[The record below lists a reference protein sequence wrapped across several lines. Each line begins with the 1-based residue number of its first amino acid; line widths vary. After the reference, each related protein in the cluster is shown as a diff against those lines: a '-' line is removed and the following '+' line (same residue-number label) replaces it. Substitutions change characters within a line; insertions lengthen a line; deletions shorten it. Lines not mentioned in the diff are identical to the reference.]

1 MQELELN
8 LDPDSETTGVAFLQG
23 GNVKKLFHSAF
34 YLTLLTIGSVG
45 CSAVRD
51 TDKAQEP
58 TVSKAAPII
67 STQTTPTTQT
77 APIRSGDN
85 PDYVAQVVKQTGPA
99 VVRIDSTRT
108 VQQEIQDPTVRRFFG
123 RQTPRQEK
131 VQRGTGSGFITSADG
146 QIVTNAHVVEGADS
160 VTVVLTDGRRLRG
173 DVVGIDRVT
182 DLAVVK
188 VNATGLPT
196 AKLGNSDNLL
206 PGQAAIAI
214 GNPLGLDNT
223 VTQGI
228 ISATGRSS
236 ADVGVPTERIN
247 FIQTDAAIN
256 PGNSGGPLLNSAG
269 EVIGVNTAIIQGAQ
283 GLGFAIPINTVKRIA
298 QQLASTG
305 RVDHPYLGVQMG
317 ELSPELRSQINQ
329 SNVGFKV
336 NQDTGVI
343 ILTIAENSPAA
354 RAGLRPGDVIQ
365 SIGSTAIQSSRQ
377 VQEQVEAASV
387 GNPLQI
393 TVERGNRTEVIA
405 VKPEQ
410 LPEQEA
416 VDRQG

>member
-1 MQELELN
+1 M
-8 LDPDSETTGVAFLQG
+8 T
-23 GNVKKLFHSAF
+23 VKKILRHSAF
-34 YLTLLTIGSVG
+34 YLTLLTLTSVG

-51 TDKAQEP
+51 TNQAQE
-58 TVSKAAPII
+58 TILSKAAPVS
-67 STQTTPTTQT
+67 STQLAPTTQT
-77 APIRSGDN
+77 APIKVGDN
-85 PDYVAQVVKQTGPA
+85 PDYVAQVVQQTGPA

-108 VQQEIQDPTVRRFFG
+108 VQQEIQDPTIGRFFG
-123 RQTPRQEK
+123 RQAPRQAQ

-173 DVVGIDRVT
+173 EVVGTDRVT
-182 DLAVVK
+182 DLAVVRIK
-188 VNATGLPT
+188 ATGLPT
-196 AKLGNSDNLL
+196 AKLGNSDTLL

-283 GLGFAIPINTVKRIA
+283 GLGFAIPINTVKRVS
-298 QQLASTG
+298 QQLATKG

-336 NQDTGVI
+336 NRDSGVI
-343 ILTIAENSPAA
+343 VLSVAENSPAA

-365 SIGSTAIQSSRQ
+365 SINNATIQNSRQ
-377 VQEQVEAASV
+377 VQEQVEAATV
-387 GNPLQI
+387 GSPLQI
-393 TVERGNRTEVIA
+393 TIDRGNQTEAIA

-410 LPEQEA
+410 LPEQQA

>member
-1 MQELELN
+1 
-8 LDPDSETTGVAFLQG
+8 
-23 GNVKKLFHSAF
+23 VKKILRHTAF
-34 YLTLLTIGSVG
+34 YLTLLTLTSVG

-51 TDKAQEP
+51 TNQAQE
-58 TVSKAAPII
+58 TILGKAAPVS
-67 STQTTPTTQT
+67 STQLTPTTQT
-77 APIRSGDN
+77 APIKAGDN
-85 PDYVAQVVKQTGPA
+85 PDYVAQVVQQTGPA

-108 VQQEIQDPTVRRFFG
+108 VQQEIQDPTIGRFFG
-123 RQTPRQEK
+123 RQAPRQGQ

-173 DVVGIDRVT
+173 EVVGTDRVT

-188 VNATGLPT
+188 INATGLPT
-196 AKLGNSDNLL
+196 AKLGNSDTLL

-283 GLGFAIPINTVKRIA
+283 GLGFAIPINTVKRIS
-298 QQLASTG
+298 QQLATKG

-336 NQDTGVI
+336 DRDSGVI
-343 ILTIAENSPAA
+343 ILTIAADSPAA

-365 SIGSTAIQSSRQ
+365 SINNAAIQSSRQ
-377 VQEQVEAASV
+377 VQEQVEAATV

-393 TVERGNRTEVIA
+393 TVERGNQTEAIA
-405 VKPEQ
+405 VKPDQ
-410 LPEQEA
+410 LPEQQA

>member
-1 MQELELN
+1 MSN
-8 LDPDSETTGVAFLQG
+8 
-23 GNVKKLFHSAF
+23 
-34 YLTLLTIGSVG
+34 VG
-45 CSAVRD
+45 CSAFRD
-51 TDKAQEP
+51 TNQAQD
-58 TVSKAAPII
+58 TLVSKAAPVS
-67 STQTTPTTQT
+67 STQS
-77 APIRSGDN
+77 APIKAGDN
-85 PDYVAQVVKQTGPA
+85 PDYVAQVVQQTGPA

-108 VQQEIQDPTVRRFFG
+108 VQQEIQDPTIGRLFG
-123 RQTPRQEK
+123 RQAPRQ
-131 VQRGTGSGFITSADG
+131 VQRGTGSGFIMSADG

-173 DVVGIDRVT
+173 EVVGADRVT

-188 VNATGLPT
+188 INATGLPT
-196 AKLGNSDNLL
+196 ARLGNSDTLL

-236 ADVGVPTERIN
+236 ADIGVPTERIN

-283 GLGFAIPINTVKRIA
+283 GLGFAIPINTVKRIS
-298 QQLASTG
+298 QQIATKG

-329 SNVGFKV
+329 SSVGFKV
-336 NQDTGVI
+336 DRDSGVI
-343 ILTIAENSPAA
+343 VLSVADNSPAA

-365 SIGSTAIQSSRQ
+365 SINNVAIQTSRQ
-377 VQEQVEAASV
+377 VQEQVEAATV
-387 GNPLQI
+387 GKPLQV
-393 TVERGNRTEVIA
+393 TVDRGNRTETIA

-410 LPEQEA
+410 LPEQQA
-416 VDRQG
+416 ADRQG

>member
-1 MQELELN
+1 M
-8 LDPDSETTGVAFLQG
+8 T
-23 GNVKKLFHSAF
+23 VKKILRHAAF
-34 YLTLLTIGSVG
+34 YLTLLTLTSVG

-51 TDKAQEP
+51 TNQAQETILGKP
-58 TVSKAAPII
+58 APVS
-67 STQTTPTTQT
+67 STQLTPTTQM
-77 APIRSGDN
+77 APIKAVDN
-85 PDYVAQVVKQTGPA
+85 PDYVAQVVQQTGPA

-108 VQQEIQDPTVRRFFG
+108 VQQEIQDPTIGRFFG
-123 RQTPRQEK
+123 RQAPRQ

-173 DVVGIDRVT
+173 EVVGTDRVT

-188 VNATGLPT
+188 INATGLPT
-196 AKLGNSDNLL
+196 AKLGNSDTLL

-269 EVIGVNTAIIQGAQ
+269 EVIGVNTVIIQGAQ
-283 GLGFAIPINTVKRIA
+283 GLGFAIPINTVKRIS
-298 QQLASTG
+298 QQLATKG

-336 NQDTGVI
+336 DRDSGVI
-343 ILTIAENSPAA
+343 ILTIAADSPAA

-365 SIGSTAIQSSRQ
+365 SINNAAIQSSRQ
-377 VQEQVEAASV
+377 VQEQVEAATV

-393 TVERGNRTEVIA
+393 TVERGNQTEAIA
-405 VKPEQ
+405 VKPDQ
-410 LPEQEA
+410 LPEQQA

>member
-1 MQELELN
+1 MKQTLRH
-8 LDPDSETTGVAFLQG
+8 A
-23 GNVKKLFHSAF
+23 AF
-34 YLTLLTIGSVG
+34 YLALLTVSSVG
-45 CSAVRD
+45 CSAIRD
-51 TDKAQEP
+51 SSPPQST
-58 TVSKAAPII
+58 IL
-67 STQTTPTTQT
+67 TQTVPATAQPQPLAPT
-77 APIRSGDN
+77 RSGNN
-85 PDYVAQVVKQTGPA
+85 PDYVAQVVQQTGPA
-99 VVRIDSTRT
+99 VVRINATRT
-108 VQQEIQDPTVRRFFG
+108 VQEELRDPAIGRFFG
-123 RQTPRQEK
+123 SQAPRRER

-146 QIVTNAHVVEGADS
+146 RVVTNAHVVEGADN
-160 VTVVLTDGRRLRG
+160 VVVVLTDGRRLRG
-173 DVVGIDRVT
+173 DVVGTDRVT
-182 DLAVVK
+182 DLAVIK
-188 VNATGLPT
+188 INATGLPT

-236 ADVGVPTERIN
+236 ADVGVPTERVN

-256 PGNSGGPLLNSAG
+256 PGNSGGPLLNSSG

-283 GLGFAIPINTVKRIA
+283 GLGFAIPINTVKRISE
-298 QQLASTG
+298 QLATKG
-305 RVDHPYLGVQMG
+305 RADHPYLGVQMG

-336 NQDTGVI
+336 NQDSGVI
-343 ILTIAENSPAA
+343 VLRIAANSPAA

-365 SIGSTAIQSSRQ
+365 AINNVAIQSSRQ
-377 VQEQVEAASV
+377 VQEQVEVSSV
-387 GNPLQI
+387 GSPMQI
-393 TVERGNRTEVIA
+393 TIERGNNQQTIA

-416 VDRQG
+416 VDRPG

>member
-1 MQELELN
+1 MSA
-8 LDPDSETTGVAFLQG
+8 P
-23 GNVKKLFHSAF
+23 VKQILKHSAF
-34 YLTLLTIGSVG
+34 YLALLTASSSVG
-45 CSAVRD
+45 CSAIRGSSQP
-51 TDKAQEP
+51 QEP
-58 TVSKAAPII
+58 ILS
-67 STQTTPTTQT
+67 QT
-77 APIRSGDN
+77 APVAPTQPNQLTPIRSSDN
-85 PDYVAQVVKQTGPA
+85 PDYVTQVVKQTGPA
-99 VVRIDSTRT
+99 VVRINSTRT
-108 VQQEIQDPTVRRFFG
+108 VQEELQDPSIEQFFG
-123 RQTPRQEK
+123 GQAPRKQQ

-146 QIVTNAHVVEGADS
+146 RVVTNAHVVEGADS
-160 VTVVLTDGRRLRG
+160 VVVVLTDGRRLRG
-173 DVVGIDRVT
+173 EVVGTDRVT

-188 VNATGLPT
+188 IDATGLPT
-196 AKLGNSDNLL
+196 ARLGNSDNLL

-256 PGNSGGPLLNSAG
+256 PGNSGGPLLNSSG

-298 QQLASTG
+298 EQLATKG

-329 SNVGFKV
+329 SNAGFKV
-336 NQDTGVI
+336 NQDSGVI
-343 ILTIAENSPAA
+343 VIAVAPNSPAA

-365 SIGSTAIQSSRQ
+365 SVNNVAIQSSRQ
-377 VQEQVEAASV
+377 VQEQVEASSI
-387 GNPLQI
+387 GNPMQI
-393 TVERGNRTEVIA
+393 TVKRGNQTEAIA

-410 LPEQEA
+410 LPVQEA
-416 VDRQG
+416 VDRRG

>member
-1 MQELELN
+1 M
-8 LDPDSETTGVAFLQG
+8 T
-23 GNVKKLFHSAF
+23 VKKILRHAAF
-34 YLTLLTIGSVG
+34 YLTLLTLTSVG

-51 TDKAQEP
+51 TNQAQETILGKP
-58 TVSKAAPII
+58 APVS
-67 STQTTPTTQT
+67 STQLTPTTQM
-77 APIRSGDN
+77 APIKAVDN
-85 PDYVAQVVKQTGPA
+85 PDYVAQVVQQPGPA

-108 VQQEIQDPTVRRFFG
+108 VQQEIQDPTIGRFFG
-123 RQTPRQEK
+123 RQAPRQ

-173 DVVGIDRVT
+173 EVVGTDRVT

-188 VNATGLPT
+188 INATGLPT
-196 AKLGNSDNLL
+196 AKLGNSDTLL

-269 EVIGVNTAIIQGAQ
+269 EVIGVNTVIIQGAQ
-283 GLGFAIPINTVKRIA
+283 GLGFAIPINTVKRIS
-298 QQLASTG
+298 QQLATKG

-336 NQDTGVI
+336 DRDSGVI
-343 ILTIAENSPAA
+343 ILTIAADSPAA

-365 SIGSTAIQSSRQ
+365 SINNAAIQSSRQ
-377 VQEQVEAASV
+377 VQEQVEAATV

-393 TVERGNRTEVIA
+393 TVERGNQTEAIA
-405 VKPEQ
+405 VKPDQ
-410 LPEQEA
+410 LPEQQA

>member
-1 MQELELN
+1 M
-8 LDPDSETTGVAFLQG
+8 T
-23 GNVKKLFHSAF
+23 VKRILRPAAF
-34 YLTLLTIGSVG
+34 YLTLLTLSNVG
-45 CSAVRD
+45 CSAFRD
-51 TDKAQEP
+51 TNQAQD
-58 TVSKAAPII
+58 TLVSKAAPVS
-67 STQTTPTTQT
+67 STQSASVTQS
-77 APIRSGDN
+77 APIKAGDN
-85 PDYVAQVVKQTGPA
+85 PDYVAQVVQQTGPA

-108 VQQEIQDPTVRRFFG
+108 VQQEIQDPTIGRLFG
-123 RQTPRQEK
+123 RQAPRQ
-131 VQRGTGSGFITSADG
+131 VQRGTGSGFIMSADG

-173 DVVGIDRVT
+173 EVVGADRVT

-188 VNATGLPT
+188 INATGLPT
-196 AKLGNSDNLL
+196 ARLGNSDTLL

-236 ADVGVPTERIN
+236 ADIGVPTERIN

-283 GLGFAIPINTVKRIA
+283 GLGFAIPINTVKRIS
-298 QQLASTG
+298 QQIATKG

-329 SNVGFKV
+329 SSVGLKV
-336 NQDTGVI
+336 DRDSGVI
-343 ILTIAENSPAA
+343 VLSVADNSPAA

-365 SIGSTAIQSSRQ
+365 SINNVAIQTSRQ
-377 VQEQVEAASV
+377 VQEQVEAATV
-387 GNPLQI
+387 GKPLQV
-393 TVERGNRTEVIA
+393 TVDRGNRTETIA

-410 LPEQEA
+410 LPEQQA
-416 VDRQG
+416 ADRQG

>member
-1 MQELELN
+1 M
-8 LDPDSETTGVAFLQG
+8 
-23 GNVKKLFHSAF
+23 
-34 YLTLLTIGSVG
+34 G
-45 CSAVRD
+45 CSATKSSNQPQETTLSQTVSV
-51 TDKAQEP
+51 EP
-58 TVSKAAPII
+58 TQPQRSV
-67 STQTTPTTQT
+67 
-77 APIRSGDN
+77 PIRSTDN
-85 PDYVAQVVKQTGPA
+85 PDYVAQVVQQTGPA
-99 VVRIDSTRT
+99 VVRINSTRT
-108 VQQEIQDPTVRRFFG
+108 VQEELQNPMIGRFFG
-123 RQTPRQEK
+123 SQAPRRER

-146 QIVTNAHVVEGADS
+146 RVVTNAHVVEGADN
-160 VTVVLTDGRRLRG
+160 VVVVLTDGRRLRG
-173 DVVGIDRVT
+173 DVVGTDRVT
-182 DLAVVK
+182 DLAVIK
-188 VNATGLPT
+188 INATGLPT

-256 PGNSGGPLLNSAG
+256 PGNSGGPLLNSSG

-298 QQLASTG
+298 EQLATKG

-317 ELSPELRSQINQ
+317 ELSQELRSQINQ

-336 NQDTGVI
+336 NQDDGVI
-343 ILTIAENSPAA
+343 VLTIAPNSPAA

-365 SIGSTAIQSSRQ
+365 SINNVAIQNSRQ
-377 VQEQVEAASV
+377 VQEQVEASNV
-387 GNPLQI
+387 GNPMQI
-393 TVERGNRTEVIA
+393 TIERENKQQTIA

>member
-1 MQELELN
+1 M
-8 LDPDSETTGVAFLQG
+8 T
-23 GNVKKLFHSAF
+23 VKKILRHTAF
-34 YLTLLTIGSVG
+34 YLTLLTLTSVG

-51 TDKAQEP
+51 TNQAQE
-58 TVSKAAPII
+58 TILGKAAPVS
-67 STQTTPTTQT
+67 STQLTPTTQT
-77 APIRSGDN
+77 APIKAGDN
-85 PDYVAQVVKQTGPA
+85 PDYVAQVVQQTGPA

-108 VQQEIQDPTVRRFFG
+108 VQQEIQDPTIGRFFG
-123 RQTPRQEK
+123 RQAPRQGQ

-173 DVVGIDRVT
+173 EVVGTDRVT

-188 VNATGLPT
+188 INATGLPT
-196 AKLGNSDNLL
+196 AKLGNSDTLL

-283 GLGFAIPINTVKRIA
+283 GLGFAIPINTVKRIS
-298 QQLASTG
+298 QQLATKG

-336 NQDTGVI
+336 DRDSGVI
-343 ILTIAENSPAA
+343 ILTIAADSPAA

-365 SIGSTAIQSSRQ
+365 SINNAAIQSSRQ
-377 VQEQVEAASV
+377 VQEQVEAATV

-393 TVERGNRTEVIA
+393 TVERGNQTEAIA
-405 VKPEQ
+405 VKPDQ
-410 LPEQEA
+410 LPEQQA

>member
-1 MQELELN
+1 M
-8 LDPDSETTGVAFLQG
+8 T
-23 GNVKKLFHSAF
+23 VKKILRPAAF
-34 YLTLLTIGSVG
+34 YLTLLTMSNVG

-51 TDKAQEP
+51 TNQAQETLLSK
-58 TVSKAAPII
+58 TVPVSSTPLALTTRSAPI
-67 STQTTPTTQT
+67 Q
-77 APIRSGDN
+77 AGGN
-85 PDYVAQVVKQTGPA
+85 PDYVAQVVQQTGPA
-99 VVRIDSTRT
+99 VVRINSTRT
-108 VQQEIQDPTVRRFFG
+108 LQQEIQDPTIGRFFG
-123 RQTPRQEK
+123 RQAPRQGQVE
-131 VQRGTGSGFITSADG
+131 RGTGSGFITSADG

-160 VTVVLTDGRRLRG
+160 VMVVLTDGRQFRG
-173 DVVGIDRVT
+173 EVVGVDRVT

-188 VNATGLPT
+188 INATGLPT
-196 AKLGNSDNLL
+196 AKLGNSDTLL

-236 ADVGVPTERIN
+236 AEVGVPTERIN

-283 GLGFAIPINTVKRIA
+283 GLGFAIPINTIKRIS
-298 QQLASTG
+298 QQLATKG

-336 NQDTGVI
+336 DRDSGVI
-343 ILTIAENSPAA
+343 ILTIAADSPAA

-365 SIGSTAIQSSRQ
+365 SINNTAIQSSQQ
-377 VQEQVEAASV
+377 VQEQVESANI

-393 TVERGNRTEVIA
+393 TVGRGNQTAAIA

-410 LPEQEA
+410 LPEQQA
-416 VDRQG
+416 ADPQG

>member
-1 MQELELN
+1 M
-8 LDPDSETTGVAFLQG
+8 
-23 GNVKKLFHSAF
+23 KKLHSAF
-34 YLTLLTIGSVG
+34 YLTLLTIGSMG
-45 CSAVRD
+45 CSAIRD
-51 TDKAQEP
+51 TNQAQEP
-58 TVSKAAPII
+58 IVSKSAPI
-67 STQTTPTTQT
+67 SATPAALTTPT
-77 APIRSGDN
+77 APIQASTNSNN
-85 PDYVAQVVKQTGPA
+85 PDYVAQVVQQTGPA
-99 VVRIDSTRT
+99 VVRINSTRT
-108 VQQEIQDPTVRRFFG
+108 VQEEIQEPTIERFFG
-123 RQTPRQEK
+123 RQAPRQGQ

-146 QIVTNAHVVEGADS
+146 QVVTNAHVVEGADS

-173 DVVGIDRVT
+173 NVVGIDRVT

-188 VNATGLPT
+188 INATGLPT
-196 AKLGNSDNLL
+196 AKLGNSDSLR

-283 GLGFAIPINTVKRIA
+283 GLGFAIPINTVKRIS
-298 QQLASTG
+298 QQLATKG

-329 SNVGFKV
+329 SNAGFKV
-336 NQDTGVI
+336 NQDSGVI
-343 ILTIAENSPAA
+343 ILAIAANSPAA

-365 SIGSTAIQSSRQ
+365 SINNTAIQSSRQ

-387 GNPLQI
+387 DTSMQI
-393 TVERGNRTEVIA
+393 TVERGNRTEAIA

-410 LPEQEA
+410 LPEQQA